1 MNILDGGNYAI
12 SAFVDLT
19 KAFGTADREILL
31 DKMDRYEIEGHANDF
46 FPSYILIIQNRI
58 QHLIVLDLI

>member
-1 MNILDGGNYAI
+1 MALIELIANIMNILDGGNYAI

-46 FPSYILIIQNRI
+46 CLVIS
-58 QHLIVLDLI
+58 